1 MHTYIEF
8 KASHTH
14 LSCRAVQ
21 HNHWVWTI
29 VAFPQKTLQLS
40 KLGTAD
46 MGKPVPQIIFN
57 KFSPLSS
64 DGGSCLIYVQCNLK
78 VIQGEFCRIKTI
90 RLQFIHM
97 KTLRV
102 CFKCTLSSIIQL
114 QKSPR
119 KLE

>member
-46 MGKPVPQIIFN
+46 MGKPVPQIILTN
-57 KFSPLSS
+57 SVP
-64 DGGSCLIYVQCNLK
+64 YHNVHNQT
-78 VIQGEFCRIKTI
+78 IKYLD
-90 RLQFIHM
+90 RF
-97 KTLRV
+97 TLH
-102 CFKCTLSSIIQL
+102 L
-114 QKSPR
+114 P
-119 KLE
+119 